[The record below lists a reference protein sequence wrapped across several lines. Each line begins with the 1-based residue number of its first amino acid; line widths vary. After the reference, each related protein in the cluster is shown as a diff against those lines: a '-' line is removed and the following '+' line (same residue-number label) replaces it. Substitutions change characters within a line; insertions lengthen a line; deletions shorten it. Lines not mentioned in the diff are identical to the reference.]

1 MRNATPPTAVAT
13 DRVSDRLPIF
23 SALHVLGFSY
33 AEVGRLLGV
42 STVSVHEWATGKKP
56 LSVIRALALIF
67 LVTRLTGV
75 VGKAHPPQT
84 RYARRTQIAVE
95 AAIAYANLARDELDE
110 ALSGVF
116 QAETIERSFELG
128 QRMLARL
135 EAQ

>member
-1 MRNATPPTAVAT
+1 MRNATPQTAVAT

-84 RYARRTQIAVE
+84 RYAHRTQIAVE
-95 AAIAYANLARDELDE
+95 AAMAYAKLARDELDE
-110 ALSGVF
+110 ALSGVL